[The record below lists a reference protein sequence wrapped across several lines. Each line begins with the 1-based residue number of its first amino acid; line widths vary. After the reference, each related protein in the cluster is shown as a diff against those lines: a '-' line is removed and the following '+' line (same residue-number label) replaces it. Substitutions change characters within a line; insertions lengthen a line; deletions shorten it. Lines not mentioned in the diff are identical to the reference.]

1 MKSTKIDCKPP
12 IRWLGINFNEAF
24 TEPDVAPGVISL
36 RLHRGGNDG
45 VDSNDGGNKCG
56 ATFCQRFCSLAVKGA
71 LLIDGVAK
79 GKRGGKRNQ
88 PVEVQFEM
96 VEVSEIVAFQN
107 WLITGEQ
114 NPELGFDHTLRPQVA
129 DA

>member
-1 MKSTKIDCKPP
+1 MWRD
-12 IRWLGINFNEAF
+12 
-24 TEPDVAPGVISL
+24 SL
-36 RLHRGGNDG
+36 PAILQSRR
-45 VDSNDGGNKCG
+45 
-56 ATFCQRFCSLAVKGA
+56 KGA

-79 GKRGGKRNQ
+79 SKRGGKRNQ
-88 PVEVQFEM
+88 PVELQFEM